1 MSHKDPKIK
10 PHVLISLKKRILPN
24 FSISPQLPTYFPRC
38 TEASAFRG
46 VQCAPVSNHLIRSPH
61 LVAPPDKST
70 PYPLQSKLTGMRA
83 RNSEHA
89 RFWLLDWCVCGYT
102 DPPSH
107 TRWIHTLEQP
117 IPTWEMPAQSIH
129 RSGPINHKSSL
140 KLNWSKISYIS
151 SEL

>member
-1 MSHKDPKIK
+1 MDW
-10 PHVLISLKKRILPN
+10 ILCIEQKE
-24 FSISPQLPTYFPRC
+24 FVKFLASPPPLSYFPCC
-38 TEASAFRG
+38 TDASAFCG

-61 LVAPPDKST
+61 LVAPPDKSS

-83 RNSEHA
+83 INSEHA

>member
-1 MSHKDPKIK
+1 MFGPKEFLK
-10 PHVLISLKKRILPN
+10 FLASLHQQLTQ
-24 FSISPQLPTYFPRC
+24 SPPPSPAALTRQHLEGGCKC
-38 TEASAFRG
+38 TS
-46 VQCAPVSNHLIRSPH
+46 QYHLIRSLH
-61 LVAPPDKST
+61 LVAPPDKSS

-89 RFWLLDWCVCGYT
+89 RFWLLDWCVCGYS